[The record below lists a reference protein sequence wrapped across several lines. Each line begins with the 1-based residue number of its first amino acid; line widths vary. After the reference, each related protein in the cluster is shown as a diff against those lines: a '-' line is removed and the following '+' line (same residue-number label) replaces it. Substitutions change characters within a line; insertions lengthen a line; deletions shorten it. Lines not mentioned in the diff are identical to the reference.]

1 VLKVLAPTDAQLV
14 VNIQNGQTESETV
27 LYEKPLTRAQS
38 NQWAMEVELHAERD
52 KGPEGSFL

>member
-1 VLKVLAPTDAQLV
+1 VLAPSDTELV

-27 LYEKPLTRAQS
+27 LYEKPLTKAQS

-52 KGPEGSFL
+52 KGPEGPFL

>member
-1 VLKVLAPTDAQLV
+1 MLKVLAPTDAQLV

-38 NQWAMEVELHAERD
+38 NRWAMEVELYAERD